1 MKRPFST
8 SSFATGLILG
18 IVLASAWFLGNQNAS
33 TPPSSSASVATSTVP
48 ALSGSN
54 AISVSNQAAGATVFV
69 ESVTVPPPGV
79 WIAVREMNGNNLG
92 NVLGAVR
99 AGGPRS
105 NISVPLLRATEPGR
119 TYAVELYR
127 ADSTDTFD
135 LNTLSVYIDFDTG
148 EPVIAYFTTTQ

>member
-1 MKRPFST
+1 MKRPFSVN
-8 SSFATGLILG
+8 SFAAGLILG
-18 IVLASAWFLGNQNAS
+18 TVLTSAWFLGNQNA
-33 TPPSSSASVATSTVP
+33 PAPSSVSTFVATSTVP
-48 ALSGSN
+48 TLSQSS
-54 AISVSNQAAGATVFV
+54 AISVSNQAAGAAVFV

-127 ADSTDTFD
+127 ADSASTFD
-135 LNTLSVYIDFDTG
+135 LNTLSVYVDFDTG
-148 EPVIAYFTTTQ
+148 EPVIAYFATTK